1 MPRKYSINWQDD
13 EPVSFEVDGIV
24 YENLERVPDEADR
37 AKLEAMANGS
47 MEQQFEQEFKDFDK
61 EFEKDWQAH
70 KKTAVSAEKLLLGI
84 FTGVAILMLL
94 IAVASSTNAILKIN
108 REESASG
115 RVVEIIQQ
123 REYVNE
129 QDRVVQDYYFPVV
142 EFVSKDGRHHTVHI
156 TEGSSVPSH
165 EVRDEITVLYD
176 PEHPLDARIQSFG
189 SSVLMW
195 VLPGITGIVGL
206 GFLGAV
212 LAVRKFLQP
221 AADQQNEL
229 A

>member
-24 YENLERVPDEADR
+24 YENLEQVPDKADR
-37 AKLEAMANGS
+37 AKLEATVNGS
-47 MEQQFEQEFKDFDK
+47 MEQQFEKEFKDFDK

-70 KKTAVSAEKLLLGI
+70 RKTAAGAEKLILGI
-84 FTGVAILMLL
+84 FTGV
-94 IAVASSTNAILKIN
+94 AILKIN

-142 EFVSKDGRHHTVHI
+142 EFVSKDGRRHTARM

-165 EVRDEITVLYD
+165 EVGDEITVSYD
-176 PEHPLDARIQSFG
+176 PKHPLEARIQSFG
-189 SSVLMW
+189 SSALMW
-195 VLPGITGIVGL
+195 VLPGITGILGL